1 MNFAENS
8 SMKFRLINT
17 VLEKVDMKNINSETK
32 EKRNSCI
39 VGDNND
45 LKKLKGAITSTINP
59 FKKDIDKSKLF
70 NIKTELR
77 ATEETEKYLLSIVN
91 NGKVKRNSFIN
102 ECTEDETRFSKPIK
116 KTKIINF
123 AISNVQKKKTKSQNV
138 SKIASIWGTRGI
150 FGRLLYLAVTNEIN
164 LEKIFEYPI
173 LSEPTY
179 FTHPD
184 GTVRWTDKAAIH
196 HYIVKDQNFNH
207 QCFYQNLVSWKP
219 CTLSAIAKLILQ
231 KALCLTNHQ
240 ADLCFDVYTSPSI
253 KYAKQRTRGKVNSE
267 LTFLFGPYTK
277 TPKDVFDLLKI
288 NDFKKELL
296 RFFITEYPNDEYAV
310 ILGNKVLHCSVDNE
324 CKKSSTK

>member
-123 AISNVQKKKTKSQNV
+123 AISNVQTKKTKSQNV
-138 SKIASIWGTRGI
+138 SKIASI
-150 FGRLLYLAVTNEIN
+150 
-164 LEKIFEYPI
+164 
-173 LSEPTY
+173 
-179 FTHPD
+179 
-184 GTVRWTDKAAIH
+184 
-196 HYIVKDQNFNH
+196 
-207 QCFYQNLVSWKP
+207 
-219 CTLSAIAKLILQ
+219 
-231 KALCLTNHQ
+231 
-240 ADLCFDVYTSPSI
+240 
-253 KYAKQRTRGKVNSE
+253 
-267 LTFLFGPYTK
+267 
-277 TPKDVFDLLKI
+277 
-288 NDFKKELL
+288 
-296 RFFITEYPNDEYAV
+296 
-310 ILGNKVLHCSVDNE
+310 
-324 CKKSSTK
+324 